1 MKMEDFKDVVIR
13 NLKFLYTLLNKIEER
28 KQEIDNLKEELKE
41 KQERLDKALDF
52 YNKTINYLT
61 IFNINLPSIWLHSDG
76 DKEHLVISGDYH
88 IDKVREE
95 IEALLLQMEKEVKL
109 DE

>member
-1 MKMEDFKDVVIR
+1 MEKDFKDVVVK
-13 NLKFLYTLLNKIEER
+13 NLKFLHTLLNKIEER
-28 KQEIDNLKEELKE
+28 KQEIEQLKEELKE
-41 KQERLDKALDF
+41 KKEKLDKALDF

-61 IFNINLPSIWLHSDG
+61 IFNIQLPSIWLHSDG

-88 IDKVREE
+88 IDKVKEE
-95 IEALLLQMEKEVKL
+95 IEALLLQMEEVKV